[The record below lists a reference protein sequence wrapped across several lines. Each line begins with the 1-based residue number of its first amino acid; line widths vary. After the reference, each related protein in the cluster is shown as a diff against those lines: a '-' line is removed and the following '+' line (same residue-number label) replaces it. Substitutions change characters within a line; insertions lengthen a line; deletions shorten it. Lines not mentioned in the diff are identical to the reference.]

1 MTTEDRNDAMLVKII
16 DVNEENG
23 AEKLVA
29 SYYTTAINETLKM
42 FITAKEYQIDID
54 FNQHSFVVDDEY
66 THTTYLVKDV
76 CIRAGSSED
85 MPMIQVYI

>member
-1 MTTEDRNDAMLVKII
+1 MITEDRNDAMLVRII

-23 AEKLVA
+23 AEKLVT

-54 FNQHSFVVDDEY
+54 FNQYSFVVDDKY
-66 THTTYLVKDV
+66 KHMTYLIKDV